1 MENHGKIIL
10 KVDKVL
16 QERQISRTKLM
27 YLAYLQRKQ
36 VNKLADGSATRID
49 LDVLARLCHALDCD
63 ISDLLEY
70 IPAEE

>member
-16 QERQISRTKLM
+16 QKRQISRTKLM

-63 ISDLLEY
+63 VSDLLEY
-70 IPAEE
+70 IPKE